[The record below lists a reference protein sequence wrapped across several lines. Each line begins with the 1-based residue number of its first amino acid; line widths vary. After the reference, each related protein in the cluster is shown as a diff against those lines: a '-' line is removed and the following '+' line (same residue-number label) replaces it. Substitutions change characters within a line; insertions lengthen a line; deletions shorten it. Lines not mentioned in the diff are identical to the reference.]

1 MSADWHQAVVSVVP
15 PAVLPFPDPGDLLA
29 SIKFLPASGEWMYFR
44 ECFLGNASFPFDD
57 LFFM

>member
-1 MSADWHQAVVSVVP
+1 MP